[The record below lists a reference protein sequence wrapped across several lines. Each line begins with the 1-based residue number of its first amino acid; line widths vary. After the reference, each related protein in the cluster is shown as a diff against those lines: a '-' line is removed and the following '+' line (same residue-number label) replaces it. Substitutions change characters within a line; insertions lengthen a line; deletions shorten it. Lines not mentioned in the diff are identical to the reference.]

1 MNTEDNHDIKSFFA
15 EMRKKD
21 KHQSIPE
28 FETMLPQ
35 KKSTFVRYIIPA
47 SIAASLI
54 VGFGIWITIPKTSI
68 QEETVVITIE
78 NEETNMTSHTES
90 LLTDTMSVFSWESE
104 TDVLIN
110 DFND

>member
-1 MNTEDNHDIKSFFA
+1 MNTEEDHDIKSFFA

-21 KHQSIPE
+21 KQLAIPE
-28 FETMLPQ
+28 FEEMLP
-35 KKSTFVRYIIPA
+35 KKKPSIVRYIIPVG
-47 SIAASLI
+47 IAASLI
-54 VGFGIWITIPKTSI
+54 VGVGIWTTTQKTNT

-78 NEETNMTSHTES
+78 SEEMNEETSTES

-104 TDVLIN
+104 TDALIN